1 MRRNTNFSCVLLGVL
16 SFFILSVSSTLR
28 CEAQP
33 LGSLR
38 QNYDPRTKSSI
49 DKMQRLL
56 IVGDLEEAQKQLN
69 RIVNGVG
76 YIYPL
81 AKIYYQLAQNDTD
94 GEVLVN
100 RYISIIDHWS
110 NSAWAQKAVV
120 ELIPLILMS
129 DGELCKQDESVIWN
143 NQDKLLA
150 AAQDAAELG
159 DNPQDLIADVYLQLL
174 HLAHFRIDSIRV
186 NALVQHIPSRAET
199 YYDQIELAAAYSL
212 LRNEKI
218 GLKEKSRAA
227 FEQWLNKYKESNF
240 RPLALYA
247 LFLSSET
254 GAQVDKAWSRLVEE
268 YYDSIE
274 AVYARSNL

>member
-94 GEVLVN
+94 VEVLAK
-100 RYISIIDHWS
+100 RYISIIDHWP

-120 ELIPLILMS
+120 ELTPLILMS

-186 NALVQHIPSRAET
+186 NALTQQIPSRAET
-199 YYDQIELAAAYSL
+199 YRDQIELAAAYSL

-247 LFLSSET
+247 LFLSAET